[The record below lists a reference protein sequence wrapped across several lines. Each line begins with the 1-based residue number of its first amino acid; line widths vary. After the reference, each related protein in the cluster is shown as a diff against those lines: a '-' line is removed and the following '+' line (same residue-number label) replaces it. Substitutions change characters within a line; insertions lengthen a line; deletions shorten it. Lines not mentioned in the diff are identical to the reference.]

1 MPAQIAGSL
10 FLFSLIRTAQITA
23 SFSCSLSHWQHRNKA
38 SYPCKHMI
46 RDLCLFPHPRF
57 CIVFGYLRY
66 ITNHFAVFS
75 VQRKYDRLPESCV
88 EFVWDVLENLPVSMA
103 WLWLSLRRS
112 EIETFPFLL
121 HWHTDYYFLSL
132 SVCYCFISL
141 RLFLFFVCIREKK
154 KSYSQIRREQKLY
167 FSYLEKC
174 AIPKK
179 KKKRLVKH
187 HPSWQKNKQAKGR
200 TSLVKTHVLSLVC
213 QESVCVPARVFSS
226 ARTRDLINLI
236 RYSAR

>member
-103 WLWLSLRRS
+103 WLWLSLS
-112 EIETFPFLL
+112 AEVKWK
-121 HWHTDYYFLSL
+121 H
-132 SVCYCFISL
+132 
-141 RLFLFFVCIREKK
+141 FLFFYIDTPIITFFHCLFATVSSVYVCLSFLCVFER
-154 KSYSQIRREQKLY
+154 
-167 FSYLEKC
+167 
-174 AIPKK
+174 
-179 KKKRLVKH
+179 KRNHIHK
-187 HPSWQKNKQAKGR
+187 
-200 TSLVKTHVLSLVC
+200 
-213 QESVCVPARVFSS
+213 
-226 ARTRDLINLI
+226 
-236 RYSAR
+236 